1 MPEIEAVLLSSRN
14 GNVYVLCM
22 AMSDTICEYM
32 PAFRVPMGNFDQCHI
47 SYLIN
52 GHVYIRIA

>member
-1 MPEIEAVLLSSRN
+1 
-14 GNVYVLCM
+14 M

-32 PAFRVPMGNFDQCHI
+32 PAFRVVPMGNFDQCHT

>member
-1 MPEIEAVLLSSRN
+1 
-14 GNVYVLCM
+14 M
-22 AMSDTICEYM
+22 AMSDTICEYPYM